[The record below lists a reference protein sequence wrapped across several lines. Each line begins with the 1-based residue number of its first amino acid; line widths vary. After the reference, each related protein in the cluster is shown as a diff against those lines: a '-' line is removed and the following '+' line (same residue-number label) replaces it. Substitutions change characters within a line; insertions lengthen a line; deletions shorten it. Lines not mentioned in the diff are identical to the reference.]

1 MKLIIDNRE
10 NIKELFQISENVTF
24 DNLEIGDYLIKN
36 EEKDILI
43 IERKTINDYCASIKD
58 GRNREQKKR
67 LLSKFTK
74 NQIIYLVEGSLDF
87 VQSKY
92 NRVNSDTVVS
102 SILNTMMRDGIHV
115 FHTKDS
121 EETVF
126 FIESICKKI
135 SKQGISFLENK
146 TSHQDDLFNNL
157 TKTTKNS
164 NIDKELCSK
173 LMISNIPTISIKTAE
188 RILMNFGSIQN
199 LINTLSVMEED
210 KRISYIQNLP
220 SNDKNFRKISKT
232 SAKNLIKFLID

>member
-1 MKLIIDNRE
+1 MELVIDNRE
-10 NIKELFQISENVTF
+10 NIKNDFDNNESVKF
-24 DNLEIGDYLIKN
+24 DNLTVGDYLIKY
-36 EEKDILI
+36 KDKDVLV

-58 GRNREQKKR
+58 GRHREQKKR
-67 LLSKFTK
+67 LLTKYTK
-74 NQIIYLVEGSLDF
+74 NQIIYLVEGNLEF
-87 VQSKY
+87 IQSKY
-92 NRVNSDTVVS
+92 NKVNSDTLTS

-121 EETVF
+121 KETIF

-135 SKQGISFLENK
+135 SKQGISFLESK

-188 RILMNFGSIQN
+188 RILMNFGTIQN
-199 LINTLSVMEED
+199 LINTLSQMNEEE
-210 KRISYIQNLP
+210 RITYIQMLP
-220 SNDKNFRKISKT
+220 STDKTFRKISKT
-232 SAKNLIKFLID
+232 SAKNLLNFLID

>member
-10 NIKELFQISENVTF
+10 NIKDLFNLDENVKF
-24 DNLEIGDYLIKN
+24 ENLEIGDYIIQS
-36 EEKDILI
+36 EEKDVLI

-58 GRNREQKKR
+58 GRHREQKKR
-67 LLSKFTK
+67 LLSRYNK
-74 NQIIYLVEGSLDF
+74 NQIIYLVEGNLDF
-87 VQSKY
+87 AQSKY

-121 EETVF
+121 NETVF
-126 FIESICKKI
+126 FIQSICKKI
-135 SKQGISFLENK
+135 TKQGISFLEK
-146 TSHQDDLFNNL
+146 RTSHQDDLFNNL

-173 LMISNIPTISIKTAE
+173 LMLANIPSISIKTAE
-188 RILMNFGSIQN
+188 RILMNFGSIHN
-199 LINTLSVMEED
+199 LINTLFKMDDD
-210 KRISYIQNLP
+210 KRIEYIQNLP

>member
-10 NIKELFQISENVTF
+10 NIKDLFNLDENVKF
-24 DNLEIGDYLIKN
+24 ENLEIGDYIIQS
-36 EEKDILI
+36 EEKDVLI

-58 GRNREQKKR
+58 GRHREQKKR
-67 LLSKFTK
+67 LLSRYNK
-74 NQIIYLVEGSLDF
+74 NQIIYLVEGNLDF
-87 VQSKY
+87 AQSKY

-121 EETVF
+121 NETVF
-126 FIESICKKI
+126 FIQSICKKI
-135 SKQGISFLENK
+135 TKQGISFLENR

-173 LMISNIPTISIKTAE
+173 LMLANIPSISIKTAE
-188 RILMNFGSIQN
+188 RILMNFGSIHN
-199 LINTLSVMEED
+199 LINTLFKMDDD
-210 KRISYIQNLP
+210 KRIEYIQNLP